1 MNIKKKKEFKEIM
14 KEKDKLIDAHKEVM
28 KETVENLII
37 DFSKKGGTVN
47 VNNDN
52 SHTTVNN
59 TINNT
64 VNNTI
69 NINNFGNENI
79 KYLNKDFIK
88 FIGMCIYSI
97 A

>member
-1 MNIKKKKEFKEIM
+1 M

-37 DFSKKGGTVN
+37 DFSKGGTVN
-47 VNNDN
+47 FNNDN

-59 TINNT
+59 T

-69 NINNFGNENI
+69 NINNLEMRI
-79 KYLNKDFIK
+79 
-88 FIGMCIYSI
+88 
-97 A
+97 